1 MRLFRSHWLS
11 SIALHLMIVAVL
23 VAASVL
29 RASDT
34 PHAPPTLAIEATVIT
49 GAMPKRAAVAPPPPV
64 VHESEAKVREAL
76 SETSRAVAP
85 ATPRAVVPVTPPTVM
100 RPAPPPPITTKH
112 LAALPPPKLPAA
124 AASPPSAESARDV
137 AMQRARDAELRRLLA
152 AEERTESLRSSGVE
166 AQWKAAVIARI
177 QQEWRLPPTAR
188 AGVRCTVM
196 VTQVPG
202 GTVVDAQIASCNGDT
217 SVRESVLAAA
227 YRASPLPT
235 PPDAALFQRTL
246 EVEFNP
252 KD

>member
-11 SIALHLMIVAVL
+11 SIALHLTILAVL

-34 PHAPPTLAIEATVIT
+34 PHAPPTLAIEATVIMA
-49 GAMPKRAAVAPPPPV
+49 GVPKRIVAAAQRAPQTPL
-64 VHESEAKVREAL
+64 VRENTPKAREMPPKTL
-76 SETSRAVAP
+76 PKTPRVIAP
-85 ATPRAVVPVTPPTVM
+85 ATPPT
-100 RPAPPPPITTKH
+100 IKH
-112 LAALPPPKLPAA
+112 LAALPPPKPPAA
-124 AASPPSAESARDV
+124 APSQLSAESARDT
-137 AMQRARDAELRRLLA
+137 AIQRARDNELRRLLA
-152 AEERTESLRSSGVE
+152 AEERTENLRSSGVE

-202 GTVVDAQIASCNGDT
+202 GTVVDAQIAHCNGDT

-235 PPDAALFQRTL
+235 PPDAALFQRSI

>member
-11 SIALHLMIVAVL
+11 SIALHLTFAAVL

-34 PHAPPTLAIEATVIT
+34 PHAPPTLAIEATVIMA
-49 GAMPKRAAVAPPPPV
+49 GVPKRIVAAPQTPLVR
-64 VHESEAKVREAL
+64 ESESKTREMPPKVP
-76 SETSRAVAP
+76 RAVAP
-85 ATPRAVVPVTPPTVM
+85 ATTPTM
-100 RPAPPPPITTKH
+100 KH
-112 LAALPPPKLPAA
+112 LAALPSPKPPATAPSQPA
-124 AASPPSAESARDV
+124 AESARDQ
-137 AMQRARDAELRRLLA
+137 AIQRARDNELRRLLA
-152 AEERTESLRSSGVE
+152 AEERTESLRSSGAE

-202 GTVVDAQIASCNGDT
+202 GTVVDAQIANCNGDT

-235 PPDAALFQRTL
+235 PPDAALFQRSI